1 MLSYFIPKRW
11 EMAVMLFFGAII
23 AYTLRVNMS
32 VAAQQ
37 MKIDL
42 GWSETQTGL
51 ILSAFYWGYAV
62 GQVPAPMIVHR
73 LGAKWV
79 FALAILLPGIV
90 SLFMPQAS
98 RESFG
103 LALFLRFLVGLFES
117 ITFPAVY
124 QFIPMW
130 IPLHEK
136 TLMVPFIYAGTYVG
150 NIIGF
155 SVSGSM
161 LKKNIESDDGFIL
174 GGWDA
179 CFYIFGIIAIAYVP
193 YWATMAYERP
203 DQHPRM
209 TKDELD
215 FINEGKHFPSND
227 SLDNLKEMK
236 TIPEGTN
243 DDEDDEENTTGEKKG
258 YGSDEAANHAAEV
271 EAQRNSDEV
280 QLVRRISNA
289 SQTSVHS
296 KTSKDGVVIGVGDV
310 ELADKYSPAA
320 IGTTIGGKTTASTK
334 SVTTSMY
341 GSMKH
346 PRYEDDHLEHDISEP
361 IALEHLA
368 FNMINTQS
376 SRIARIDGRLLKQPA
391 GRPRKISIVHQ
402 SKHRQDIHAEVP
414 WFNFFT
420 HPVSLTLF
428 INSWCSGWI
437 SFTLMSEMPAFLS
450 LALGFD
456 LSKAGILCVFP
467 YIALFCSAISFGWIF
482 EHCQLEYGWTTDRVR
497 RTAQLFAFV
506 VSTIFLVICGFM
518 QNKYVAY
525 AFMIITQASV
535 GAVQSGLNCAYSD
548 VAPNYSSALNT
559 VGNCV
564 GAVAGIVGPLV
575 ISALL
580 ESYPGIWAWRIA
592 FFLSLGQGFLGTALW
607 FKYQTSKPVPEL
619 NSPTS
624 AKLGYYKDK

>member
-161 LKKNIESDDGFIL
+161 LQKNIESDDGFIL

-179 CFYIFGIIAIAYVP
+179 
-193 YWATMAYERP
+193 
-203 DQHPRM
+203 
-209 TKDELD
+209 
-215 FINEGKHFPSND
+215 
-227 SLDNLKEMK
+227 
-236 TIPEGTN
+236 
-243 DDEDDEENTTGEKKG
+243 
-258 YGSDEAANHAAEV
+258 
-271 EAQRNSDEV
+271 
-280 QLVRRISNA
+280 
-289 SQTSVHS
+289 
-296 KTSKDGVVIGVGDV
+296 
-310 ELADKYSPAA
+310 
-320 IGTTIGGKTTASTK
+320 
-334 SVTTSMY
+334 
-341 GSMKH
+341 
-346 PRYEDDHLEHDISEP
+346 
-361 IALEHLA
+361 
-368 FNMINTQS
+368 
-376 SRIARIDGRLLKQPA
+376 
-391 GRPRKISIVHQ
+391 
-402 SKHRQDIHAEVP
+402 
-414 WFNFFT
+414 
-420 HPVSLTLF
+420 
-428 INSWCSGWI
+428 
-437 SFTLMSEMPAFLS
+437 
-450 LALGFD
+450 
-456 LSKAGILCVFP
+456 
-467 YIALFCSAISFGWIF
+467 
-482 EHCQLEYGWTTDRVR
+482 
-497 RTAQLFAFV
+497 
-506 VSTIFLVICGFM
+506 
-518 QNKYVAY
+518 
-525 AFMIITQASV
+525 
-535 GAVQSGLNCAYSD
+535 
-548 VAPNYSSALNT
+548 
-559 VGNCV
+559 
-564 GAVAGIVGPLV
+564 
-575 ISALL
+575 
-580 ESYPGIWAWRIA
+580 
-592 FFLSLGQGFLGTALW
+592 
-607 FKYQTSKPVPEL
+607 
-619 NSPTS
+619 
-624 AKLGYYKDK
+624 